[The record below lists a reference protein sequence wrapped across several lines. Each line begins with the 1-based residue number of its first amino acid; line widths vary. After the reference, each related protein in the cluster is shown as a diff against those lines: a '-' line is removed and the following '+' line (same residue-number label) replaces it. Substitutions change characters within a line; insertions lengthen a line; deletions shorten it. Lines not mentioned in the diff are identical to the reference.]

1 MLRGL
6 IATGVAFI
14 LSGCGADADDST
26 PTDSGLIEVAEPR
39 ESGSMEGPTTRPSE
53 PVAAEVA
60 EVAEETEPKCP
71 AEPNVFCRGPILVRV
86 ANANLGRDRYRFGA
100 GTAGYVGNVT
110 FVVENNS
117 DGPLRFNVLGRENIG
132 MVLENGTQLRY
143 DGRDTQ
149 GIKPCQSDLERCF
162 ERQSSDFID
171 LPLAESPATIQITF
185 SGRTSEMEDR
195 ALPRVEEASVN
206 LPVVVETTDGQPIKI
221 DAAFR
226 NVALFNN
233 MAG

>member
-26 PTDSGLIEVAEPR
+26 PTDSSLIEVDEPR
-39 ESGSMEGPTTRPSE
+39 DSGSMTGPTTRPSE
-53 PVAAEVA
+53 PVAA

-86 ANANLGRDRYRFGA
+86 SNANLGRDRHRFG
-100 GTAGYVGNVT
+100 TNSPGYVGQVT
-110 FVVENNS
+110 FVVENAS
-117 DGPLRFNVLGRENIG
+117 DGPLRFNVLGQENMG
-132 MVLENGTQLRY
+132 MVLENGTQLKY
-143 DGRDTQ
+143 DKRDTQ
-149 GIKPCQSDLERCF
+149 GIKPCRSDLERCF
-162 ERQSSDFID
+162 ERQSYDFID

-226 NVALFNN
+226 NVSLFNN